1 MLESLWVVALLAVQA
16 GTPVQKAPAPRPALS
31 GPKPLTGTFT
41 VNPIASVS
49 FTATDPDTPLV
60 AGSAMTTV
68 SWGVTNS
75 ANDPWKLE
83 VYSVPTSFS
92 NCPTVPISAVT
103 ITCTGGFGGGGTVT
117 LCSPTALSASK
128 LTVASGTVPGA
139 GYTSFWVTLTYT
151 LTDKWKYIAQ
161 TSPQCT
167 LDITYLATVN

>member
-1 MLESLWVVALLAVQA
+1 
-16 GTPVQKAPAPRPALS
+16 
-31 GPKPLTGTFT
+31 
-41 VNPIASVS
+41 
-49 FTATDPDTPLV
+49 
-60 AGSAMTTV
+60 
-68 SWGVTNS
+68 
-75 ANDPWKLE
+75 
-83 VYSVPTSFS
+83 
-92 NCPTVPISAVT
+92 
-103 ITCTGGFGGGGTVT
+103 